1 MASAKMH
8 REAAAPG
15 EVEFSAQTLAKAQS
29 SAGARKIHVNFV
41 SVDPT
46 ITEICSLKKMLMNK
60 HKKQR
65 FNRT

>member
-1 MASAKMH
+1 MP
-8 REAAAPG
+8 REAAASG

-29 SAGARKIHVNFV
+29 SAGAWPIHVSFV
-41 SVDPT
+41 PVGPT
-46 ITEICSLKKMLMNK
+46 VTETCSLKMMLLNK